1 MALSSS
7 WRKIPITLTDS
18 QKGEGK
24 AQACANAWLR
34 QLSAKSARLE
44 ENASFDLITN
54 SNSILGLNEL
64 HG

>member
-1 MALSSS
+1 
-7 WRKIPITLTDS
+7 
-18 QKGEGK
+18 
-24 AQACANAWLR
+24 
-34 QLSAKSARLE
+34 LE